1 MRKNKPNP
9 RLSAT
14 EQQKV
19 NQEWERMNKQKLPK
33 GENAKLAEGDYE
45 RWKKGQS
52 HGTYYMGP
60 EEKPAKRSVEIGKLA
75 TKPLQT
81 SSAKATLQRQQKR
94 KPISPPV
101 EPKFKPEVKTKKLTA
116 TATATGN
123 VYTGVRNVVNKQR
136 FEAEKRKNE
145 ALKRTSKGMGSDVS
159 LSALKEKKA
168 DLKQIKKTPAAR
180 TEIKDTRKAISL
192 KKAQSKG
199 KTKYFK

>member
-9 RLSAT
+9 RLSAE
-14 EQQKV
+14 EQSRV
-19 NQEWERMNKQKLPK
+19 NAEWERMNKRSLPK

-60 EEKPAKRSVEIGKLA
+60 EEKPARTEIGKLPTKGLSTTRPTA
-75 TKPLQT
+75 QLAKSPKTKPA
-81 SSAKATLQRQQKR
+81 AKAA
-94 KPISPPV
+94 
-101 EPKFKPEVKTKKLTA
+101 EPKFTPEAKTKKLTA

-168 DLKQIKKTPAAR
+168 DLKQIKKIPAAR

>member
-19 NQEWERMNKQKLPK
+19 NQEWERMNNQKLPK
-33 GENAKLAEGDYE
+33 GENAKIAEGDYE

-60 EEKPAKRSVEIGKLA
+60 EEKPARTEIGKLP
-75 TKPLQT
+75 TKGLSTTRPVAQL
-81 SSAKATLQRQQKR
+81 AKSPKA
-94 KPISPPV
+94 KPAAKTV
-101 EPKFKPEVKTKKLTA
+101 ETKFTPEAKTKKLTA
-116 TATATGN
+116 TATVTGN

>member
-9 RLSAT
+9 RLSAD
-14 EQQKV
+14 EQSRV
-19 NQEWERMNKQKLPK
+19 NAEWERINKQKLPK

-60 EEKPAKRSVEIGKLA
+60 EEKPARTEIGKLA

-81 SSAKATLQRQQKR
+81 ASAKATLQRQPKR
-94 KPISPPV
+94 KPV
-101 EPKFKPEVKTKKLTA
+101 ATQAEPKFKPEAKTKKLTA

-180 TEIKDTRKAISL
+180 TEIKDTRKAINL